1 MDEKTTNK
9 RKAREPLVGAM
20 IEVDYKPSSFFSFL
34 FKLAFCMFGLFVGEC
49 KIMKWWSCV
58 MCYSMHCGC
67 CALKIVDFVI
77 AFFIQFDDGRGFYFS
92 KVAICHLTIMTM
104 TRLLF
109 W

>member
-1 MDEKTTNK
+1 
-9 RKAREPLVGAM
+9 
-20 IEVDYKPSSFFSFL
+20 
-34 FKLAFCMFGLFVGEC
+34 
-49 KIMKWWSCV
+49 

-109 W
+109 